1 MLLFMALGALAGFW
15 ITWLTITVAH
25 WLQVGSDE
33 SGGIQKFHD
42 HWVPRLGGVPVFA
55 AFTISLVT
63 AALISGASLDGS
75 LRLIICTLPA
85 FGIGLLED
93 VTRRAGV
100 APRLLFTMI
109 AAGLG
114 WWLLDG
120 RLDRLDLPLID
131 ELLVALP
138 LAAFALTL
146 IAAGG
151 VAHAVNI
158 IDGYNGLSG
167 FFIAAALAGMGLV
180 AWQAG
185 DGPLLRMA
193 LIAMASVLGFLAWN
207 FPYGRIFLGDSGA
220 YFLGFLVAE
229 MAILLVHRN
238 PQVSAWCPLLL
249 MIYPVW
255 ETVFSMVRRGR
266 AGGLSHMGQPDA
278 RHLHQLIYRRLMKRY
293 IGSTDP
299 RDRILRNSMTSVYL
313 WVLALLSIIPA
324 VLFWN
329 DTALLMGFTVLFAL
343 SYLVVYCA
351 IIRFRVPRWLV
362 AKPLDPS
369 RTVRRPPALR
379 AGAAGAG
386 IPASAFPAAA
396 SASAQTRTAVAL
408 PGTAAPAAHP
418 PR

>member
-15 ITWLTITVAH
+15 ITWLTITLARR
-25 WLQVGSDE
+25 LQFGSDE
-33 SGGIQKFHD
+33 SAGVQKFHD

-55 AFTISLVT
+55 AFVISLVT
-63 AALISGASLDGS
+63 AALLSGGGLDSS

-109 AAGLG
+109 AAAVG

-120 RLDRLDLPLID
+120 RLDRLDLPVID
-131 ELLVALP
+131 GLLVTVP

-146 IAAGG
+146 FAAGG

-167 FFIAAALAGMGLV
+167 FFIAAALAGLGLV

-185 DGPLLRMA
+185 DGPLLRMSM
-193 LIAMASVLGFLAWN
+193 IAMASVLGFLAWN

-255 ETVFSMVRRGR
+255 ETVFSMIRRGR
-266 AGGLSHMGQPDA
+266 AGGFSHMGQPDA

-293 IGSTDP
+293 LGSTDP

-313 WVLALLSIIPA
+313 WGLALMSIVPA

-329 DTALLMGFTVLFAL
+329 DTILLMAFTALFAV

-351 IIRFRVPRWLV
+351 IVRFRVPRWLV
-362 AKPLDPS
+362 AKPRDAS
-369 RTVRRPPALR
+369 RTVRCPPALR

-386 IPASAFPAAA
+386 IPASAFPAAV
-396 SASAQTRTAVAL
+396 SVCVQTRTAAVL
-408 PGTAAPAAHP
+408 PGTAVPAAHP
-418 PR
+418 PQ